1 MEITCYRDQ
10 ELACEKRYLPA
21 AAYNLASTLLARSAN
36 GNLFVP
42 IRAMQY
48 LAILD
53 HEEWVFLDGERKC
66 WVDIAWRQFRP
77 QARASLDEPVQYEAA
92 FYHANAADLMVRL
105 LAELPRALQDLAKKA
120 RVEGPA
126 RVLKFPAPRPG

>member
-10 ELACEKRYLPA
+10 ELACEQRQLPA
-21 AAYNLASTLLARSAN
+21 ATYNLALTLLARCPS

-53 HEEWVFLDGERKC
+53 AEEWVFLDGERKC
-66 WVDIAWRQFRP
+66 WVDIAWRHFKP
-77 QARASLDEPVQYEAA
+77 QLRASLDDPVEYEAVYYQA
-92 FYHANAADLMVRL
+92 TARDLMFRL
-105 LAELPRALQDLAKKA
+105 QAELPRALQELAKKG
-120 RVEGPA
+120 RIEGPA
-126 RVLKFPAPRPG
+126 RVLKFPAPQAS